1 MKALTDRPRHN
12 PVIDHG
18 RCAQLL
24 HWLDRVTARARRHQR
39 ARAARR
45 YTLRAAA
52 RPGQWVPVLS
62 AKAHDV
68 ITEAASGQLPA
79 GTRERVAD
87 VFVPDADEGVVYV
100 FTDPHT
106 TNAEDRH
113 LRLPASD
120 WVRLADP
127 VPPRHAPGGY
137 VFAPPVTSLGGMPR

>member
-18 RCAQLL
+18 WYAQLL
-24 HWLDRVTARARRHQR
+24 HRLDRATARARRHHR

-45 YTLRAAA
+45 YTTRAAA

-62 AKAHDV
+62 LRERDI

-79 GTRERVAD
+79 GIRERVSD

-100 FTDPHT
+100 FTEPD
-106 TNAEDRH
+106 AGEAH

-127 VPPRHAPGGY
+127 APKQCVPGGY
-137 VFAPPVTSLGGMPR
+137 VFASPVTSLGGRAR